1 MRANNPQM
9 ELDLPS
15 FVLSALVYTVVFA
28 LLSLRHLKRR
38 DIAAE

>member
-9 ELDLPS
+9 ELDLLP
-15 FVLSALVYTVVFA
+15 FVLSALVYIVIFA
-28 LLSLRHLKRR
+28 LLSLGYLKRR